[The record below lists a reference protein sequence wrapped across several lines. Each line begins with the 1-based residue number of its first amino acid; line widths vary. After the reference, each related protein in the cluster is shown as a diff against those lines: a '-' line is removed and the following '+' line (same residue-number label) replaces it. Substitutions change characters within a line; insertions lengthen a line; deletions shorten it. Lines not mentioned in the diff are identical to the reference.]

1 MKQKLLKSKV
11 LLFVIISMAAAYQL
25 KAQSNP
31 LVSAFFGLDNAMPF
45 QANLLCPGA
54 MGMDGMPVNFIFPIE
69 ASTLSASDFEVID
82 GLGNIHIPMCAV
94 LAPANENG
102 ENRTV
107 LLIGEFGDDV
117 TSPPVEVKI
126 VSDLFTTNTLPG
138 ESACSEVVNL
148 NGASTTNVVPLA
160 EGPSLFFAQKIEG
173 NLNEC
178 SSATQTI
185 QVAWNGGITPYINGD
200 TEADLYQ
207 YYTGYSDSSGVLI
220 PHIPISIADINDNDN
235 FHQLC
240 FNTNEEIVKISMM
253 ANTVED
259 PNLDPNA
266 YSEVAVSYCPP
277 VTSIEEKVVKKAY
290 KVYPNPFLAEL
301 SVQNLLGDEYFMVYD
316 FFGRK
321 IVEGKCYETIKVP
334 DLKSGMYVFVIQ
346 NNSSLSSHI
355 LIKK

>member
-11 LLFVIISMAAAYQL
+11 LLFAFISMAAVYQL

-31 LVSAFFGLDNAMPF
+31 IVSAFFGLDNAMPF

-138 ESACSEVVNL
+138 
-148 NGASTTNVVPLA
+148 
-160 EGPSLFFAQKIEG
+160 
-173 NLNEC
+173 
-178 SSATQTI
+178 
-185 QVAWNGGITPYINGD
+185 
-200 TEADLYQ
+200 
-207 YYTGYSDSSGVLI
+207 
-220 PHIPISIADINDNDN
+220 
-235 FHQLC
+235 
-240 FNTNEEIVKISMM
+240 
-253 ANTVED
+253 
-259 PNLDPNA
+259 
-266 YSEVAVSYCPP
+266 
-277 VTSIEEKVVKKAY
+277 
-290 KVYPNPFLAEL
+290 
-301 SVQNLLGDEYFMVYD
+301 
-316 FFGRK
+316 
-321 IVEGKCYETIKVP
+321 
-334 DLKSGMYVFVIQ
+334 
-346 NNSSLSSHI
+346 
-355 LIKK
+355 